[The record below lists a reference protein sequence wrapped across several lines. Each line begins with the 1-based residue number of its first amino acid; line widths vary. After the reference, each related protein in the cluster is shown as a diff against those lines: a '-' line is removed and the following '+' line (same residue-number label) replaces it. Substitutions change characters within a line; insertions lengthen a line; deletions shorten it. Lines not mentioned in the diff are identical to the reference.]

1 MQADANSA
9 GALQT
14 TNTKVSSRK
23 VDLSQK
29 TGVSKHQ
36 SSDKNSKA

>member
-1 MQADANSA
+1 MQQDANSA
-9 GALQT
+9 GALQ
-14 TNTKVSSRK
+14 NTANKVSSRK